1 MVICQLNAL
10 KDLFCSQYTNYEMR
24 FIFPESTKWELTQ
37 YWLLLGQIR
46 AQNLSFG
53 LKSGLWGELVISR
66 SSSAH
71 IFRGSL
77 PFMFM
82 GTDIIS
88 MFFPFILF
96 SFNCNIMLSLLFI
109 HSSVYYPVVFQL
121 WTLRDRRL
129 SCLRISW
136 DHLLSLVFDQ
146 DANFPFLLVCLFLL
160 ATLCSMQ
167 VLSSPTGM
175 NPVWT
180 LYSLRGKGRI
190 LTTGPPKK
198 CLIQI
203 NVSRHVTPAHTPYN
217 PIIALPSRLVYI

>member
-1 MVICQLNAL
+1 
-10 KDLFCSQYTNYEMR
+10 MR

-88 MFFPFILF
+88 MFFFLLF
-96 SFNCNIMLSLLFI
+96 SFLSVAISCYLFCSYI
-109 HSSVYYPVVFQL
+109 PLYITLSYFQL

-180 LYSLRGKGRI
+180 LYSVRGKGRI

>member
-1 MVICQLNAL
+1 MLHLGWSQAFEDSLSSQGHPQLTSSEDHFPSCSWGPTLYLCFFLLFSFLSIAISCY
-10 KDLFCSQYTNYEMR
+10 LFCSYIPLYIT
-24 FIFPESTKWELTQ
+24 
-37 YWLLLGQIR
+37 
-46 AQNLSFG
+46 LS
-53 LKSGLWGELVISR
+53 
-66 SSSAH
+66 
-71 IFRGSL
+71 
-77 PFMFM
+77 
-82 GTDIIS
+82 
-88 MFFPFILF
+88 
-96 SFNCNIMLSLLFI
+96 
-109 HSSVYYPVVFQL
+109 YFQL